1 MLAAAAKLG
10 LLTRFLAVFTAV
22 LAVRTTFRDH
32 AFAGWVR
39 AFVSVGH
46 DVTSRPLYAS
56 FFMRSN
62 KVLGATR

>member
-10 LLTRFLAVFTAV
+10 LLTGFLAVFTAV
-22 LAVRTTFRDH
+22 LAVWT
-32 AFAGWVR
+32 AFGDQALAGWVR
-39 AFVSVGH
+39 AFVGVGH